1 MLLHHKTT
9 WTPGQRSGRLATK
22 PALPRGLSQIPTDSH
37 SLRECGSQ
45 NFFPWI
51 YFSLSWRKKQASLF
65 MMNNTQDLLPHVGRY
80 LVTVH

>member
-22 PALPRGLSQIPTDSH
+22 PALPGGLSQIPTDSH

-45 NFFPWI
+45 NI
-51 YFSLSWRKKQASLF
+51 FSMDLFLASLEKKASIIIH
-65 MMNNTQDLLPHVGRY
+65 DE
-80 LVTVH
+80 